1 MIQNVIRDMGG
12 IAVFGI
18 ISICLFFAVFMAAAI
33 YAFVQRKAFCDRMCA
48 LPLEDG
54 SCEPKGVSHE
64 Q

>member
-33 YAFVQRKAFCDRMCA
+33 YAFVQRKEFCDRMCA
-48 LPLEDG
+48 LPLED
-54 SCEPKGVSHE
+54 
-64 Q
+64 

>member
-1 MIQNVIRDMGG
+1 MIKNILSTVGG
-12 IAVFGI
+12 VENYGI

-33 YAFVQRKAFCDRMCA
+33 YAFVQRKEFCDRMCA

-54 SCEPKGVSHE
+54 LHEPKGASHE

>member
-1 MIQNVIRDMGG
+1 MIQNVIRDMDG
-12 IAVFGI
+12 IAIFGI

-54 SCEPKGVSHE
+54 SRESKGASHE
-64 Q
+64 